1 LIDRDGG
8 SVGPSQPG
16 DDATSDPG
24 ELEDVDPR
32 CELARLRFDT
42 EASVEGDLE
51 HALFEFEI
59 REYLLIIWTP
69 QGADPIECL
78 IGLGEAGDENPPPR
92 IIVGVLDGEI
102 GWCGLTP
109 CRCLYQR
116 LETGAVD
123 VDDGCTRTNIRI
135 GHLGAGCPEHGIVT
149 RREFGELIFGRVVE
163 Q

>member
-1 LIDRDGG
+1 
-8 SVGPSQPG
+8 
-16 DDATSDPG
+16 
-24 ELEDVDPR
+24 LEDVDAGS
-32 CELARLRFDT
+32 EFARLGFDT
-42 EASVEGDLE
+42 KTSVEGDLE

-92 IIVGVLDGEI
+92 IIVGVQDGEI

-123 VDDGCTRTNIRI
+123 VDAGCTRINIRI
-135 GHLGAGCPEHGIVT
+135 GHLGAGGIDHGIAT
-149 RREFGELIFGRVVE
+149 RSEFGELIFGRVVE